1 MQLQARAPLL
11 FAAQP
16 SNERTNQMSQLEE
29 GNFPFVV
36 TSASYGA
43 DDRGVPVVQING
55 KFTEGPNSGRT
66 TTYQD
71 EINAKSALYV
81 GRSCRAVGWK
91 GVELETLAADTEVWI
106 KATGG
111 ATTAEIRHIE
121 LKKGKKF
128 DKWVAD
134 GSRGQRPYWDKCNS
148 IGYGAKPLVAPKKDV
163 TEDANAAMRRAMAED
178 GGSDEA
184 PTGYV
189 SAPSVPAGRDDDLP
203 FATCSTIGLGEIA
216 RVLRGAL

>member
-1 MQLQARAPLL
+1 
-11 FAAQP
+11 
-16 SNERTNQMSQLEE
+16 MSQLEE

-91 GVELETLAADTEVWI
+91 DHITDPNKPPTFELATLAADVEEWI

-111 ATTAEIRHIE
+111 KTTAEIRHIE

-189 SAPSVPAGRDDDLP
+189 SAPSAPAGRDDDLP

>member
-1 MQLQARAPLL
+1 
-11 FAAQP
+11 
-16 SNERTNQMSQLEE
+16 MSQLEE

-43 DDRGVPVVQING
+43 DDRGVPIVQING

-91 GVELETLAADTEVWI
+91 GVELEMLAADTEVWI

-121 LKKGKKF
+121 LKRGKKY
-128 DKWVAD
+128 DKWQNEHAKWFEA
-134 GSRGQRPYWDKCNS
+134 GRKGEEPQPPIWDKCNS
-148 IGYGAKPLVAPKKDV
+148 IGFGAKPLVTPKKDV

-178 GGSDEA
+178 A
-184 PTGYV
+184 
-189 SAPSVPAGRDDDLP
+189 PAGGAAASNAPDDDLP
-203 FATCSTIGLGEIA
+203 FVVSCSTIGLGEIA